1 MHITEKDNHDPTH
14 LAIDNPAFVLQNKDV
29 MGLEAEIQIGH
40 RADKMGTS
48 AVLTFRTNNISGYDM
63 NIMMQGVHGSA
74 WQKVEQVGAVSIE
87 IVGDYEREILIAF
100 LQKVGLLTVPVFGK
114 YDRGP
119 FEGGEE

>member
-1 MHITEKDNHDPTH
+1 MTPPH

-63 NIMMQGVHGSA
+63 NVMVQGVHGST

>member
-1 MHITEKDNHDPTH
+1 MTPAK

-63 NIMMQGVHGSA
+63 NVMAQGVHGSP
-74 WQKVEQVGAVSIE
+74 WQEIGQVGAISIE

-119 FEGGEE
+119 FEGGEEE

>member
-1 MHITEKDNHDPTH
+1 MTPPE
-14 LAIDNPAFVLQNKDV
+14 LAIDNPAFVLKNKDI

-63 NIMMQGVHGSA
+63 NIMVQGMHGSS
-74 WQKVEQVGAVSIE
+74 WQSGQIGAVSIE

-114 YDRGP
+114 YDCGP
-119 FEGGEE
+119 FESGEE